1 MSKMLYKRFVEFSHK
16 YKIIRGMLS
25 YGLLYP
31 CGCLAEQTLVE
42 KKNFKTYDWKKC
54 FKYLNHIYF
63 SIKNS
68 KNKNKICFFKLSF
81 PIDSVYLVFSLW
93 DPQYIVGCV

>member
-68 KNKNKICFFKLSF
+68 KNKNKICFLNYHF
-81 PIDSVYLVFSLW
+81 
-93 DPQYIVGCV
+93 